1 LKRRVLTALVVDPT
15 GLGLGGPERNS
26 EKKPNQQQAE
36 FGHGDAPPLHPD
48 IT

>member
-1 LKRRVLTALVVDPT
+1 LKRRFLTALVVDPT
-15 GLGLGGPERNS
+15 GLGLGRPERNS
-26 EKKPNQQQAE
+26 EKKTNQQQP